1 MTATTETYDTM
12 GSKASSTYADM
23 ANDAEDSWSRMS
35 AAASAGASSIAA
47 SYDRIGQAAAG
58 ASTGGMTATGGA
70 SMPSHAEGTDSF
82 EGGWTRINEEGGE
95 VAFLPR
101 GTAIIPADKSARLVE
116 SVENSTTNNSTSTA
130 TTFAPSIN
138 VQIEVQGN
146 ADQNTADIIAQ
157 QVRQQVE
164 AVCRK
169 VYDEMRQQEY
179 DIMTIK
185 HAYA

>member
-1 MTATTETYDTM
+1 MERDQRDPVKEFLRSVREAKFRYLRCLWQV
-12 GSKASSTYADM
+12 
-23 ANDAEDSWSRMS
+23 EDLRT
-35 AAASAGASSIAA
+35 
-47 SYDRIGQAAAG
+47 RC
-58 ASTGGMTATGGA
+58 ASTTAAWSDVPGG
-70 SMPSHAEGTDSF
+70 
-82 EGGWTRINEEGGE
+82 GGE
-95 VAFLPR
+95 GRKDGALL
-101 GTAIIPADKSARLVE
+101 ALADKSARLVE